1 MPTASPPP
9 GAALGGTETAVAL
22 ELVGVILCARWDADG
37 ERLGCLPRHTSAA
50 AASRQDSEGLWGM
63 ERMTKAA
70 RGKQLQLEPGSIQ
83 AVTSC
88 N

>member
-9 GAALGGTETAVAL
+9 GAVLGGTGTAVAL
-22 ELVGVILCARWDADG
+22 ERVGVILCARWDADG
-37 ERLGCLPRHTSAA
+37 ERLSCLPRHTSAA
-50 AASRQDSEGLWGM
+50 VASRPDSGGLWGM

>member
-1 MPTASPPP
+1 MPTASPSP

-50 AASRQDSEGLWGM
+50 ASRQDSEGLWGM